1 VVCNICLWHCR
12 DRLRL
17 EQEKQQKESDIK
29 TRGSEMVALQREL
42 ETLVA
47 TAKKLDAQRADA
59 KKRLD
64 ELNKKVSNFKNMLV
78 AMYVTYVLLS
88 GCRI

>member
-1 VVCNICLWHCR
+1 V
-12 DRLRL
+12 RL
-17 EQEKQQKESDIK
+17 EQERQQNESDIK
-29 TRGSEMVALQREL
+29 TRGAEMVTLQREL

-64 ELNKKVSNFKNMLV
+64 ELGNKVIIMS
-78 AMYVTYVLLS
+78 Y
-88 GCRI
+88 

>member
-1 VVCNICLWHCR
+1 MCCR
-12 DRLRL
+12 DHVRL
-17 EQEKQQKESDIK
+17 EQERQQNESDIK
-29 TRGSEMVALQREL
+29 TRGAEMVTLQREL

-64 ELNKKVSNFKNMLV
+64 ELGNKVIIMS
-78 AMYVTYVLLS
+78 Y
-88 GCRI
+88 